1 MRHTVA
7 YANFKQTFWSK
18 HIQHEN
24 EKRAILADF
33 TNKQFTG
40 EAKFG
45 NAVKILGVGRPTV
58 GTYTGASIGT
68 PETVADSSVMLTID
82 QAKYINFMVD
92 DVDKAQST
100 PGLMESLMTEA
111 TRAIALDMDT
121 YIASLAPQAATV
133 TASAQINT
141 GALAKAAIDLGLVTL
156 RQADVAI
163 DDEVVIEL
171 DPYTYQLLKD
181 KYIELDT
188 ANSERMKKGIV
199 GFYDSARVR
208 VSNNLYND
216 GTDYYC
222 MIRTKNA
229 IAFVSQI
236 DKVEPYRPDGL
247 FADAIKALS
256 LYGAKVV
263 RPKELYVIKAHK

>member
-1 MRHTVA
+1 MA
-7 YANFKQTFWSK
+7 YGNFKQTFWSK
-18 HIQHEN
+18 HIQHEL
-24 EKRAILADF
+24 EKKAILAEF
-33 TNKQFTG
+33 CNTKFTG

-45 NAVKILGVGRPTV
+45 NSVKILGVGRPTV

-82 QAKYINFMVD
+82 QTPYVNFMVD

-100 PGLMESLMTEA
+100 PGLMESLMTES
-111 TRAIALDMDT
+111 TRALALSIDS
-121 YIASLAPQAATV
+121 YIAGLAVNAGTV

-141 GALAKAAIDLGLVTL
+141 GALAKAAIDLGLTTL
-156 RQADVAI
+156 RQNDVAI

-188 ANSERMKKGIV
+188 ANSEMMKKGIV
-199 GFYDSARVR
+199 GYYDNARVR

-222 MIRTKNA
+222 MIRTKDA
-229 IAFVSQI
+229 IAYVNQM

-247 FADAIKALS
+247 FADAIKALN

-263 RPKELYVIKAHK
+263 RPKELYCIKAHK